1 MLCID
6 ISSTQ
11 SGGIALTIRAI
22 RAMLDLSGQ
31 IRAMLFQIAEI
42 CIDVAIDGG
51 RCRFLLGRGQ
61 PQLFFWGV
69 GGVGSVVYTLREEV
83 CVFRR
88 VGPMCTQNTNK
99 VLVCVHLEKE
109 LVCSG

>member
-1 MLCID
+1 MVPSAKSIGDKQKNHQDVLCID

-69 GGVGSVVYTLREEV
+69 GGG
-83 CVFRR
+83 
-88 VGPMCTQNTNK
+88 G
-99 VLVCVHLEKE
+99 
-109 LVCSG
+109 